1 MAAYVPPSGVGQ
13 LVHLLIATVSRI
25 GRLFGMGV
33 LVFMCAPTV
42 QAQGVYYPGSV
53 WSAGGRL
60 LTPTEPGNVTVLIH
74 AEQGIA
80 YRGAELYFVGETWND
95 RFDYDW
101 NNRNVGGAGL
111 RLTQSFKYG
120 MVRGGIAYL
129 TERRRLQHKT
139 YTHGVTLLVESWF
152 GWGRDS
158 RPSLPTI
165 TPLLNGGL

>member
-1 MAAYVPPSGVGQ
+1 M
-13 LVHLLIATVSRI
+13 
-25 GRLFGMGV
+25 
-33 LVFMCAPTV
+33 
-42 QAQGVYYPGSV
+42 
-53 WSAGGRL
+53 
-60 LTPTEPGNVTVLIH
+60 LTPTEPGNVTVLVH

-111 RLTQSFKYG
+111 RRTQAFKYG

-129 TERRRLQHKT
+129 TERRRLQNKT

-152 GWGRDS
+152 GWGREKAS
-158 RPSLPTI
+158 SAPAIL
-165 TPLLNGGL
+165 TPLSGGQ